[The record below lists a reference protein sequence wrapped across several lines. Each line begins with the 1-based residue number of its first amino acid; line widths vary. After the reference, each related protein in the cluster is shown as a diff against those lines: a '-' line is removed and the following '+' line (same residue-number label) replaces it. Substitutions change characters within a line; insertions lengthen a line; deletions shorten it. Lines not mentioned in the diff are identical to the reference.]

1 LRIRNF
7 YNTQDKYDKINSF
20 SHLQFNGTNIL
31 LKYAANK
38 KRLQKVG
45 ALSVIQFGI
54 NFLQIQ
60 TILHLLKLYRNVRI
74 L

>member
-1 LRIRNF
+1 
-7 YNTQDKYDKINSF
+7 
-20 SHLQFNGTNIL
+20 NIL